1 MRNGMSQ
8 CHPVRR
14 NARWETFNLFLFVL
28 YAHPGHYDSIVLS
41 GRRICLCMDNSDT
54 RSGYIYVES
63 NVRFLV
69 LFFLPHNRSDDD
81 GNLRLGTLDERC
93 DDKEKKL
100 LEVDSIF
107 FFFFQRYS
115 IFLRIHTLFSIDMF
129 FEIDYNVFR
138 RRLSLRKDKD
148 SSYVSTD
155 VSIFCNKLWAIIN
168 LLWYE
173 ICEKATDSKPSLQGS

>member
-1 MRNGMSQ
+1 
-8 CHPVRR
+8 
-14 NARWETFNLFLFVL
+14 
-28 YAHPGHYDSIVLS
+28 
-41 GRRICLCMDNSDT
+41 MDNSDT

-148 SSYVSTD
+148 SSCVSTD
-155 VSIFCNKLWAIIN
+155 VSIFCNKL
-168 LLWYE
+168 
-173 ICEKATDSKPSLQGS
+173 